1 VCSPLVSPAVVEP
14 WRGLCYDP
22 LGMQTPSKSASAKA
36 FQDWLDR
43 VARPIEFATRD
54 ECAHLGAV
62 KNLGSFVAEQVLSA
76 LANRVYPKAIEA
88 RLVSLR
94 DLFVDFQRVLPPHE
108 QRRRLQAAVAIVNT
122 LRSVARE
129 LPGPPESETPRVVL
143 ESRSDEAKQGG
154 LWNLPIRFA
163 KGVGPKRVGLL
174 QRWKIDTVEDALWT
188 LPWRYED
195 RSVMTPL
202 GDLVPGMT
210 TSICGTVGKCE
221 AKRTRNRRL
230 SVLDVGVEDQ
240 TGRMQAVFFNQP
252 YLEKVLAIG
261 TRVMMS
267 GRVIAGRQG
276 WMVPRMEVA
285 QYEVLGEDTEST
297 LHVGRIVPVYH
308 ETKGWTSRQ
317 MRVLEKDLLEE
328 HARELH
334 DCLPVQLRA
343 RRRLIPI
350 QEALRDVHFP
360 DAGADLALL
369 EKGKTPAHRRLA
381 FEELFLLQTALAT
394 RQRSVQNEPKQLTF
408 NPRTPLLEKLSRL
421 LPFRLTAAQDRVIRE
436 IFHDMLAPRPM
447 NRLVQGDV
455 GSGKT
460 AVALHALVMACG
472 SGYQAALMAPTEIL
486 AEQHYRNLS
495 GLFEALGLK
504 VILMRGG
511 DKASVKTAQISRLA
525 SGEIQVAIGTHALIQ
540 KGVVFKNLGLA
551 VVDEQHKFG
560 VLQRKTLI
568 DKGYKPDMLVLTA
581 TPIPRTLAMTVYGD
595 LDVSVID
602 MLPPGRKPVHTLL
615 FDQSQRRRAYQ
626 LLRDEL
632 RNGRQAYVVYPL
644 IEESEK
650 TDLQAAIQGAE
661 QLQNGELAEF
671 RVGLLHGRMKAAE
684 KESVMAEFKAGA
696 IHALVAT
703 TVVEVGVD
711 VSNATIMMIE
721 HAERFGLAQL
731 HQLRG
736 RVGRAGHQSYCLL
749 MVSGRWGKGG
759 ARAGGLK
766 GALVSD
772 TADGHGPSA
781 SRERLEA
788 LVRSNDGFVIA
799 EEDLRIRGPGEFFG
813 FRQWG
818 MPEFR
823 VANIVRD
830 ADLLQQARQ
839 EAFALL
845 KIDPDL
851 KAPAHQ
857 ELRDAML
864 RKWREKLELGSV
876 S

>member
-1 VCSPLVSPAVVEP
+1 M
-14 WRGLCYDP
+14 LCYDS
-22 LGMQTPSKSASAKA
+22 LGMQTPSKSTSVRA
-36 FQDWLDR
+36 FQDWLDL

-62 KNLGSFVAEQVLSA
+62 KNLGSFVAEQVLSV
-76 LANRVYPKAIEA
+76 LANRVYPKTVEA

-94 DLFVDFQRVLPPHE
+94 DLFVDFQRLLPPHE
-108 QRRRLQAAVAIVNT
+108 QRRRLQVAVVIVNA
-122 LRSVARE
+122 LRHVARE
-129 LPGPPESETPRVVL
+129 LPESLESDMPGAVPESRLNGV
-143 ESRSDEAKQGG
+143 KQAG

-202 GDLVPGMT
+202 GELVPGMT

-221 AKRTRNRRL
+221 AKRTRSRRL

-252 YLEKVLAIG
+252 YLEKVLTIG

-328 HARELH
+328 HACELH

-343 RRRLIPI
+343 RQRLIPI

-360 DAGADLALL
+360 DAGADLTLL
-369 EKGKTPAHRRLA
+369 EQGKTPAHRRLA

-408 NPRTPLLEKLSRL
+408 DPRTPLLEKLGRL

-436 IFHDMLAPRPM
+436 IFYDMLAPRPM

-460 AVALHALVMACG
+460 AVALHALVIACG

-495 GLFEALGLK
+495 GVFEALGLK

-511 DKASVKTAQISRLA
+511 DKASVKTAQISQLA

-540 KGVVFKNLGLA
+540 KGVAFKNLGLA

-602 MLPPGRKPVHTLL
+602 ALPPGRKPVHTLL

-671 RVGLLHGRMKAAE
+671 RIGLLHGRMKAAE

-711 VSNATIMMIE
+711 VPNATIMMIE

-749 MVSGRWGKGG
+749 MVSGRWSKGG
-759 ARAGGLK
+759 ARARGLK
-766 GALVSD
+766 GALASD
-772 TADGHGPSA
+772 AADEPGPSA

-813 FRQWG
+813 LRQWG

-845 KIDPDL
+845 KMDQDL

-857 ELRDAML
+857 KLREAML
-864 RKWREKLELGSV
+864 RKWQEKLELGSI

>member
-1 VCSPLVSPAVVEP
+1 
-14 WRGLCYDP
+14 
-22 LGMQTPSKSASAKA
+22 MQTLSKSASAKA
-36 FQDWLDR
+36 FQDWLNR

-62 KNLGSFVAEQVLSA
+62 TNLGSFVATQVLSV
-76 LANRVYPKAIEA
+76 LADRVYPKTIEA

-94 DLFVDFQRVLPPHE
+94 ALFVDFQQALPPCE
-108 QRRRLQAAVAIVNT
+108 QRRRLKEAVAIVNA
-122 LRSVARE
+122 LRGAAKE
-129 LPGPPESETPRVVL
+129 LPQPSDGEGQQALSEPRP
-143 ESRSDEAKQGG
+143 DDAKGQS
-154 LWNLPIRFA
+154 LWRLPIRFA

-195 RSVMTPL
+195 RSVMTPI
-202 GDLVPGMT
+202 GDLVPGMA
-210 TSICGTVGKCE
+210 TSICGTIAKCE
-221 AKRTRNRRL
+221 AKQTRKRRL

-240 TGRMQAVFFNQP
+240 SGRMQAVFFNQP
-252 YLEKVLAIG
+252 YLEKVLAVG
-261 TRVMMS
+261 KRVMMS

-285 QYEVLGEDTEST
+285 QYEVLGEDREST
-297 LHVGRIVPVYH
+297 LHVGRIVPIYH

-317 MRVLEKDLLEE
+317 MRVLEKDLLDE
-328 HARELH
+328 HVRELH

-350 QEALRDVHFP
+350 QEALRAAHFP
-360 DAGADLALL
+360 DAGADLTLL
-369 EKGKTPAHRRLA
+369 EQGKTPAHRRLA

-394 RQRSVQNEPKQLTF
+394 RQRSVQNEPKLLTF
-408 NPRTPLLEKLSRL
+408 NPRTQLLEKLERL

-436 IFHDMLAPRPM
+436 IFRDMLAPRPM

-495 GLFEALGLK
+495 GIFESLGLK

-525 SGEIQVAIGTHALIQ
+525 SGEVQVAIGTHALIQ
-540 KGVVFKNLGLA
+540 KGVAFKNLGLA

-595 LDVSVID
+595 LDVSIID
-602 MLPPGRKPVHTLL
+602 ALPPGRKPVHTLL

-650 TDLQAAIQGAE
+650 TDLQAAMQGAE

-684 KESVMAEFKAGA
+684 KEEVMAEFKAGA

-711 VSNATIMMIE
+711 VPNATIMMIE

-749 MVSGRWGKGG
+749 MVSGRWSKGG
-759 ARAGGLK
+759 ARAGVLK
-766 GALVSD
+766 GALASD
-772 TADGHGPSA
+772 AVDAYGPSA

-857 ELRDAML
+857 ALRDAML
-864 RKWREKLELGSV
+864 RRWREKLELGSV